1 MILELYNLSYLT
13 IEEKNNF
20 CWIELTGKD
29 RRLPKKY
36 WVLKVWWPAVHPGTK
51 PIPTKVK
58 DMDKELIDIKMDK
71 KFFSVVSLSDK
82 SDDKDYWLHRNP
94 IERMQHIEV
103 LRRINYGHS
112 ATSRLQR
119 ILEFTEG

>member
-1 MILELYNLSYLT
+1 
-13 IEEKNNF
+13 
-20 CWIELTGKD
+20 
-29 RRLPKKY
+29 
-36 WVLKVWWPAVHPGTK
+36 
-51 PIPTKVK
+51 VK

-71 KFFSVVSLSDK
+71 KSFSVVSLSDK

>member
-1 MILELYNLSYLT
+1 MDYD
-13 IEEKNNF
+13 K
-20 CWIELTGKD
+20 GQ
-29 RRLPKKY
+29 
-36 WVLKVWWPAVHPGTK
+36 V
-51 PIPTKVK
+51 
-58 DMDKELIDIKMDK
+58 MDKELIDVKIDK
-71 KFFSVVSLSDK
+71 KKFSVVSLSDQ
-82 SDDKDYWLHRNP
+82 SDDKDFWLAMDP